1 VPGFYRPDEPRGP
14 ISMSRQIN
22 EIVVVIGPGS
32 IGQAI
37 ARRVGA
43 GRTLLLAGHS
53 EQQTTTVAEL
63 LRGDGFEAE
72 VQTTDISDRDAVE
85 ALADKAAAM
94 GPVTKVIH
102 AAGVS
107 PTQASI
113 ERILHVDLLGTAYVL
128 DAFARVVA
136 PGGAGIVVASMAGH
150 RESPYER
157 EVEQALATT
166 PTSDLLALPF
176 LQPDRIGSTVHAYA
190 LSKRANALRVQT
202 AAAAWGK
209 RAARVNTISP
219 GVIITPL
226 ALDELS
232 GPRREWF
239 EHMREVCAAKRFAT
253 ADEVGDAAAFLL
265 GPQAGFITGADL
277 LMDGGVTSALRAG
290 ELTMSP

>member
-1 VPGFYRPDEPRGP
+1 
-14 ISMSRQIN
+14 MSTGTT

-32 IGQAI
+32 IGRAI
-37 ARRVGA
+37 ARRVGS
-43 GRTLLLAGHS
+43 GRVLLLAAHN
-53 EQQTTTVAEL
+53 EEATEAAAKP
-63 LRGDGFEAE
+63 LRGDGFDVAL
-72 VQTTDISDRDAVE
+72 QATDISDRAAVE
-85 ALADKAAAM
+85 ALADQAASM
-94 GPVTKVIH
+94 GPVTHVIH

-113 ERILHVDLLGTAYVL
+113 ERLLEVDLAGTAYIL
-128 DAFARVVA
+128 DAFARVIA

-150 RESPYER
+150 RESPYGR

-166 PTSDLLALPF
+166 ATADLLALPF
-176 LQPDRIGSTVHAYA
+176 LDPEKVGTSVHAYA
-190 LSKRANALRVQT
+190 LAKRANSLRVQT

-209 RAARVNTISP
+209 RGARVNTISP

-239 EHMREVCAAKRFAT
+239 EHVREVSAAKRFAT

-277 LMDGGVTSALRAG
+277 LMDGGVTSALRTG
-290 ELTMSP
+290 ELTM